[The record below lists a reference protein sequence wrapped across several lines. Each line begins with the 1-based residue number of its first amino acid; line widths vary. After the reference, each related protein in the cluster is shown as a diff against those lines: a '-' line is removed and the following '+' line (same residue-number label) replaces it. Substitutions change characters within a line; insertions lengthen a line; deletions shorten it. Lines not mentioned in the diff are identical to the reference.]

1 VTPSKLPWYTLIVGL
16 LILIGFGWLCAY
28 MVHASASL
36 PKEEQFRWDHLVVV
50 FNSIQ
55 TMAAAALGV
64 LLGTTVQQARVD
76 AAKSKA
82 EAAEAKADTNAKHA
96 VKNEAVRSL
105 LAGGITEGVPS
116 DAEATLRAIKATL
129 GPD

>member
-1 VTPSKLPWYTLIVGL
+1 MASKLPWYTLIVGIIVL
-16 LILIGFGWLCAY
+16 VGFGWLCFY
-28 MVHASASL
+28 MVDASANL
-36 PKEEQFRWDHLVVV
+36 PKDEQFRWDHLVVI

-82 EAAEAKADTNAKHA
+82 DAAEAKADANAQHA
-96 VKNEAVRSL
+96 VKNDAVRSII
-105 LAGGITEGVPS
+105 AGAHTEGVGAADP
-116 DAEATLRAIKATL
+116 AATLRAIQATL
-129 GPD
+129 AS

>member
-1 VTPSKLPWYTLIVGL
+1 MTSKLPWYTLIVGL
-16 LILIGFGWLCAY
+16 FVLVGFAWLCAY
-28 MVHASASL
+28 MVDAGLSL

-64 LLGTTVQQARVD
+64 LLGTSVQQARVD
-76 AAKSKA
+76 AAQSKA
-82 EAAEAKADTNAKHA
+82 EAAETKAETNAKHA

-105 LAGGITEGVPS
+105 LAGSHTEGAAAADPG
-116 DAEATLRAIKATL
+116 ATLRAIEATL
-129 GPD
+129 AS